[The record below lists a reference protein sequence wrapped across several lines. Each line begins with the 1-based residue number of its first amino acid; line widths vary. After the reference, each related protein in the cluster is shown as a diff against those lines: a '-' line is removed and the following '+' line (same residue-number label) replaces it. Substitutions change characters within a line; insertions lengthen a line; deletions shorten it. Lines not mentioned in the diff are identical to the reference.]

1 MIIMQIMG
9 LSLDSDAKTP
19 IILLQSP
26 EDQKILP
33 IWIGAMEAMSI
44 SLALSQQSLPRPLT
58 HDLIVNMLDNLDASI
73 QALEIHSFNEGA
85 FLADLLIRQ
94 GDTIHRVDCRPS
106 DGIALAIRSAK
117 PIAVHPDV
125 LEAAQHT
132 AQIQDGTSF
141 TLLKPTEAKSKDPT
155 KLLNM
160 VLKNIQQS
168 KGPRPNVQTNIK
180 QTDDEQELKK
190 LLDSLEPSSTRR
202 M

>member
-1 MIIMQIMG
+1 MIIMHILG

-19 IILLQSP
+19 IILLQSSK
-26 EDQKILP
+26 DQRVLP

-58 HDLIVNMLDNLDASI
+58 HDLIINLLDTLEVKI
-73 QALEIHSFNEGA
+73 KALEIHSFNDGA
-85 FLADLLIRQ
+85 FLADLLIQQ
-94 GDTIHRVDCRPS
+94 GDIMHRVDCRPS
-106 DGIALAIRSAK
+106 DGIALAIRTAT

-125 LEAAQHT
+125 LESAQHT

-141 TLLKPTEAKSKDPT
+141 TLLKPAEIQTKKPTQLISK
-155 KLLNM
+155 
-160 VLKNIQQS
+160 VIKNIQNNSDS
-168 KGPRPNVQTNIK
+168 KPNVQTNMK

-190 LLDSLEPSSTRR
+190 LLNALEPSSTRR